1 MRRSFQN
8 QKNKPRCPKRF
19 STKYWKSRSIRSYML
34 EGGVGKWPKFT
45 CVKCGYFWLSG
56 EDGGEYLGNELGFR
70 AEYNE

>member
-1 MRRSFQN
+1 
-8 QKNKPRCPKRF
+8 
-19 STKYWKSRSIRSYML
+19 ML